1 MKAAR
6 KARQNT
12 LGTARR
18 KAHTPRH
25 TQRHITAESTRRR
38 LATACIRLDIS
49 AARAP
54 STNASPRKRTR
65 RRHSSI
71 RCPCYT
77 RAQRQHIAENAR
89 RDTPSAAAPRKAYTP
104 CPSKKAAPPT
114 YTSLHATR
122 HLCYARPAPTHRRES
137 ARRDIRQ
144 FDALAT
150 RAPHFQRPRAS
161 RRTRFRSARHPFSS
175 CADVTF
181 IL

>member
-25 TQRHITAESTRRR
+25 TQRRITAENTRRR
-38 LATACIRLDIS
+38 LATASLH
-49 AARAP
+49 AAQYLRYTRQAP
-54 STNASPRKRTR
+54 THRRKRTP
-65 RRHSSI
+65 RHSSI

-89 RDTPSAAAPRKAYTP
+89 RDTPSAAVPRKAYTP

-114 YTSLHATR
+114 YTSLHAAQYLRYTR
-122 HLCYARPAPTHRRES
+122 PVPPHRRES
-137 ARRDIRQ
+137 AHAADIRQ